1 MNNII
6 KKIGLCFIVV
16 CCMSLVILI
25 MLDQTRISH
34 GGSGGIFSSKNI
46 FQTGLDLIAVIIA
59 YGLYKYFS
67 KILTFRPLRG
77 FIKLVFIV
85 TAILFATA
93 MFILSIASF
102 PYKKHI
108 LTKKLFEFTAIALTV
123 SGLWLWYRFLLIFQP
138 KCQTELNCRPQ
149 LENWQLSPER
159 IEIQNSD
166 TNHGEA
172 LIIRPKESQSVSEYY
187 FIVLDGTIVAAL
199 RSGEFTKVKLQN
211 KAIEIGCYAKSSHDN
226 DNTNYL
232 LNVGSFEANPRV
244 PLALTVTPDIF
255 VGSCISK
262 ISSMEAQIYQKQCNY
277 VDQGPRHNT
286 RLDQSAT
293 NPPPVSL

>member
-1 MNNII
+1 MNKII
-6 KKIGLCFIVV
+6 NKIALFFIVA
-16 CCMSLVILI
+16 CCMSLVILLT
-25 MLDQTRISH
+25 LDQTRISH
-34 GGSGGIFSSKNI
+34 GGGGSIFSSKNI
-46 FQTGLDLIAVIIA
+46 IQTGLDLIAVIIV
-59 YGLYKYFS
+59 YGLYKYCS

-77 FIKLVFIV
+77 FLKLIFIV

-93 MFILSIASF
+93 IFIVSIALFSDKKDVLSSLLYGISIFVF
-102 PYKKHI
+102 PA
-108 LTKKLFEFTAIALTV
+108 FA
-123 SGLWLWYRFLLIFQP
+123 LWLWYKFLLIFQP
-138 KCQTELNCRPQ
+138 KCETELNCRPQ
-149 LENWQLSPER
+149 LEHWQLSPER

-166 TNHGEA
+166 TNYGEA
-172 LIIRPKESQSVSEYY
+172 LIIRPKESRPVSEYY

-211 KAIEIGCYAKSSHDN
+211 KANEIGCYAKSSNDN

-232 LNVGSFEANPRV
+232 LNVGSFEATPRE

-255 VGSCISK
+255 IGSCISK
-262 ISSMEAQIYQKQCNY
+262 ISSMEAQIYQKKCNY

-286 RLDQSAT
+286 RLDQSAI